1 MALETLVS
9 SILLWFGLYSI
20 LSLSLNV
27 EYGYG
32 GIPNFGKALAVLV
45 GAFTTGAIVNRIL
58 IAVYSVE
65 GSSITQASGFMKSTV
80 DQIIVSNP
88 AYGITLLLFSL
99 VIAAVFGAIIGA
111 LYILPSAKLE
121 SDYLAITLLAIAEI
135 MFMVTYY
142 DTRLVGGYYGT
153 PVPNVLGFIPGEY
166 REWAFV
172 VLILFFALL
181 TYLFLERTLNSPY
194 GRVLR
199 AMREDPTA
207 LQFSGKDVMWL
218 RIKTLAF
225 SSAIASMVGVLY
237 SYYAG
242 NVIGIV
248 NLFARVN
255 WTFFP
260 FLMVL
265 LGGMANNRGVLAG
278 VLSFVVIWRLIDGY
292 KHQITDLF
300 HLPFDVNWLQ
310 YIIFGVLMIAILYY
324 KPEGIISEKPIETPP
339 IKELKSKKSKQSEKV

>member
-1 MALETLVS
+1 MAFEALIS
-9 SILLWFGLYSI
+9 SILLWFGIYTI
-20 LSLSLNV
+20 LSLSLNI

-58 IAVYSVE
+58 IAIYSVKAE
-65 GSSITQASGFMKSTV
+65 TITQASGFMKSTV
-80 DQIIVSNP
+80 DQIIASNP
-88 AYGITLLLFSL
+88 LYGFAILLLALLLSAF
-99 VIAAVFGAIIGA
+99 FGAIIGA

-142 DTRLVGGYYGT
+142 DTSLIGGYYGA
-153 PVPNVLGFIPGEY
+153 PVPDILAFVPGEY
-166 REWAFV
+166 REWFFV
-172 VLILFFALL
+172 ALVMFFAFA
-181 TYLFLERTLNSPY
+181 TYLFVERTLNTPY

-207 LQFSGKDVMWL
+207 LQFAGKDVMWL

-225 SSAIASMVGVLY
+225 SSAIASMTGVLY
-237 SYYAG
+237 SYYTG
-242 NVIGIV
+242 NVVGIV

-265 LGGMANNRGVLAG
+265 LGGMSNNRGVLAG
-278 VLSFVVIWRLIDGY
+278 VFSFVVIWRLIDGY
-292 KHQITDLF
+292 KHEIAEFF

-310 YIIFGVLMIAILYY
+310 YIIFGFLMIAILYY
-324 KPEGIISEKPIETPP
+324 RPEGIIREKPIETKPMV
-339 IKELKSKKSKQSEKV
+339 ELKTRRLEKV

>member
-1 MALETLVS
+1 MAFEALIS
-9 SILLWFGLYSI
+9 SILLWFGIYSI

-45 GAFTTGAIVNRIL
+45 GAFTAGAVVNRIL
-58 IAVYSVE
+58 IAMYSIE
-65 GSSITQASGFMKSTV
+65 GTTITQRSGFMKSTV
-80 DQIIVSNP
+80 DSIIASNP
-88 AYGITLLLFSL
+88 AYGIGLLVFTLLLAGL
-99 VIAAVFGAIIGA
+99 IGAVIGA

-135 MFMVTYY
+135 MFMISYY
-142 DTRLVGGYYGT
+142 NTDLIGGYYGA
-153 PVPNVLGFIPGEY
+153 PVPDVLAFIPGEL

-172 VLILFFALL
+172 ALILFFTLL

-194 GRVLR
+194 GRLLR
-199 AMREDPTA
+199 AMREDAVA
-207 LQFSGKDVMWL
+207 LQFSGKDIMWV

-225 SSAIASMVGVLY
+225 SSAIASMTGVLY
-237 SYYAG
+237 SFYAG
-242 NVIGIV
+242 NVVGIV

-265 LGGMANNRGVLAG
+265 LGGMSNNRGVLAG
-278 VLSFVVIWRLIDGY
+278 VFSFVVIWRLLDGY
-292 KHQITDLF
+292 KHEIADLLN
-300 HLPFDVNWLQ
+300 LPFDVNWLQ
-310 YIIFGVLMIAILYY
+310 YIIFGALMIAILYY
-324 KPEGIISEKPIETPP
+324 KPEGLVKEKPIETEP
-339 IKELKSKKSKQSEKV
+339 IKELKSKHSEKA